1 MRMYSQTLTHTY
13 TAHAETSSKE
23 SDLSLTHLLCPA
35 NAWFEVIVYELP
47 A

>member
-1 MRMYSQTLTHTY
+1 MRMYSQTLTH

-35 NAWFEVIVYELP
+35 DAWFEVIAYELP